1 MGAGASKQGDA
12 SKQIFLSENPVQ
24 FSQELIDSLQASSE
38 TNSTRAKSLDLH
50 IQQRVAAE
58 LEKLAG
64 EKESKLEAARQ
75 KILSG
80 DSKNKS
86 EEHERTSGA
95 VKLPKISPQDLFKKE
110 TEQEKARKNASSQ
123 KVQEEIQKLQ
133 KALGERKV
141 LKDLPKEVTD
151 ARDEVVSC
159 LRLNDRQ
166 SLNCWKEVE
175 IFKREVRKMEEQFVG
190 KVL

>member
-1 MGAGASKQGDA
+1 MTAAEASG
-12 SKQIFLSENPVQ
+12 SVLIQIPQ
-24 FSQELIDSLQASSE
+24 

-58 LEKLAG
+58 LDRLANEKS
-64 EKESKLEAARQ
+64 SKLESAKQ

-80 DSKNKS
+80 DKEDKS
-86 EEHERTSGA
+86 ESKERQASLLD
-95 VKLPKISPQDLFKKE
+95 LPTISPKDLFKKE
-110 TEQEKARKNASSQ
+110 TEEDKARKNASSK

-151 ARDEVVSC
+151 AKEELVSC
-159 LRLNDRQ
+159 LRINDRQ
-166 SLNCWKEVE
+166 ALNCWKEVE

>member
-1 MGAGASKQGDA
+1 MGAGASQPGDA
-12 SKQIFLSENPVQ
+12 SRQVFVSENPVQ

-50 IQQRVAAE
+50 IKQRVAAE
-58 LEKLAG
+58 LERLAD
-64 EKESKLEAARQ
+64 EKSSKLEAAKQ

-80 DSKNKS
+80 DKEDSKPK
-86 EEHERTSGA
+86 ERESGLLE
-95 VKLPKISPQDLFKKE
+95 LPSISPKDLFKKE
-110 TEQEKARKNASSQ
+110 TEEEKARKNASSK

-151 ARDEVVSC
+151 AREEVISC
-159 LRLNDRQ
+159 LRINDRQ
-166 SLNCWKEVE
+166 ALNCWKEVE
-175 IFKREVRKMEEQFVG
+175 IFKREVRKREEQFVG

>member
-1 MGAGASKQGDA
+1 M
-12 SKQIFLSENPVQ
+12 LT
-24 FSQELIDSLQASSE
+24 SLW

-64 EKESKLEAARQ
+64 EKSSKLEQARQ
-75 KILSG
+75 KILSS
-80 DSKNKS
+80 DSEDNKQKPKS
-86 EEHERTSGA
+86 GGLLDISSVTS
-95 VKLPKISPQDLFKKE
+95 KDLFKKE
-110 TEQEKARKNASSQ
+110 SEEEKTRKNASTQ

-141 LKDLPKEVTD
+141 LRDLPKEVSS
-151 ARDEVVSC
+151 AREEVISC

-166 SLNCWKEVE
+166 ALNCWKEVE